1 MKLFD
6 LLFTRNM
13 VFSCPYA
20 KAEAMARVYKALA
33 HGRVVNTTPI
43 KVSEGALSFTVK
55 NVNSNSMFSIF
66 WAVNK
71 LNPEVTV
78 QFRKSETGTEV
89 QTVCRPNQAHRV
101 IYGLIMI
108 YAVFPELFFCFI
120 RLHGQTLVLSCFLIL
135 FFNFVFLGLPGFFSL
150 RFFSKD
156 VLYVI
161 QDALQPDESNI

>member
-1 MKLFD
+1 MKPFD
-6 LLFTRNM
+6 LLFSYNT

-20 KAEAMARVYKALA
+20 KAEAMARVRKALA

-101 IYGLIMI
+101 IYGLTMI
-108 YAVFPELFFCFI
+108 YAVFLELFFCFI
-120 RLHGQTLVLSCFLIL
+120 RLHGQKLILSCFLIL
-135 FFNFVFLGLPGFFSL
+135 FFNFVFFGLPGFLNL
-150 RFFSKD
+150 RFSSKD

-161 QDALQPDESNI
+161 QDAL